1 MIQPKISEF
10 VGNENSRKKVV
21 EWLVKWSDGSKP
33 LLLVG
38 PPGVGKTSFV
48 HALCREFDIDL
59 IELNASDTRNK
70 NLLAQVISPIFSNAS
85 LTGKNFLLFLD
96 EMDGISN
103 REDSGGLDFLLDLF
117 KEPSIRV
124 IMAANKSNEAIKKIS
139 KVSKTITF
147 SPIPPRLSMLYLDKI
162 LRLQNSSMKVE
173 DRFAVVRNCF
183 GDIRSLLNAAQ
194 VMKAGYVTTKNPVL
208 DIDIEDMINQ
218 FFSSTT
224 FEDALDVVQRADISY
239 SDPRFGQSSED
250 RRRDI
255 LAAFFSSIVMSK
267 IDVPTITLLLDRL
280 SYLDVI
286 LSRSLVMRNWKIMRY
301 FPLILTKSLFYES
314 RNKYIRYN
322 RYSIGF
328 DHMGIFSR
336 AQGLKKTLRILA
348 QYFHTSRST
357 FGSFYFEPLRLI
369 LTRTAEYENLI
380 RSTITSEKEA
390 DVMVREISRTEEIGR
405 RQNLTT
411 KYNIGSDAK

>member
-1 MIQPKISEF
+1 MIHPKISEF
-10 VGNENSRKKVV
+10 VGNENSRKKVL
-21 EWLVKWSDGSKP
+21 EWLIKWSDGSKP

-70 NLLAQVISPIFSNAS
+70 NLLAQVIFPIFSNAS

-96 EMDGISN
+96 EIDGISN

-124 IMAANKSNEAIKKIS
+124 VMAANKSNEAIKKIS

-147 SPIPPRLSMLYLDKI
+147 SPIPPRLSMLYLDRI
-162 LRLQNSSMKVE
+162 LRLQSSSMKLE
-173 DRFAVVRNCF
+173 DRIAVVRNCF

-194 VMKAGYVTTKNPVL
+194 IMKAGYTTTKNPVL
-208 DIDIEDMINQ
+208 DIDIENMINQ

-224 FEDALDVVQRADISY
+224 FEEALDVIQRADISY

-250 RRRDI
+250 RRKDI
-255 LAAFFSSIVMSK
+255 LAGFFSSIVMSK
-267 IDVPTITLLLDRL
+267 TDIPTVTLLLDRL
-280 SYLDVI
+280 SELDVI
-286 LSRSLVMRNWKIMRY
+286 LGRSLVMRNWKILRY
-301 FPLILTKSLFYES
+301 FPLILTRSLFYES

-328 DHMGIFSR
+328 EHMGIFSR

-357 FGSFYFEPLRLI
+357 FGSFYFEPLRQI
-369 LTRTAEYENLI
+369 LTRTTEYENLI

-405 RQNLTT
+405 R
-411 KYNIGSDAK
+411 

>member
-1 MIQPKISEF
+1 VIHPKISEF

-38 PPGVGKTSFV
+38 QPGVGKTSFV

-70 NLLAQVISPIFSNAS
+70 NLLAQVIFPIFSNAS

-96 EMDGISN
+96 EIDGISN

-124 IMAANKSNEAIKKIS
+124 VMAANKSNEAIKKIS

-147 SPIPPRLSMLYLDKI
+147 SPIPPRLSMLYLDRI
-162 LRLQNSSMKVE
+162 LRLQNSSMKLE
-173 DRFAVVRNCF
+173 DRIAVVRNCF

-194 VMKAGYVTTKNPVL
+194 VMKAGYTTTKNPVL
-208 DIDIEDMINQ
+208 DIDIENMINH

-224 FEDALDVVQRADISY
+224 FAEALDVVQRADISY

-250 RRRDI
+250 RRKDI

-267 IDVPTITLLLDRL
+267 IDIPTITLLLDRL
-280 SYLDVI
+280 SELDVI
-286 LSRSLVMRNWKIMRY
+286 LSRSLVMRNWKILRY
-301 FPLILTKSLFYES
+301 FPLILTKSLFYDS

-328 DHMGIFSR
+328 EHMGIFSR

-357 FGSFYFEPLRLI
+357 FGSFYFEPLRQI
-369 LTRTAEYENLI
+369 LTRTTEYENLI

-390 DVMVREISRTEEIGR
+390 DVMVREISRTEEIGHR
-405 RQNLTT
+405 
-411 KYNIGSDAK
+411 

>member
-1 MIQPKISEF
+1 MIRPKISEF

-21 EWLVKWSDGSKP
+21 EWIVKWSDGSKP

-48 HALCREFDIDL
+48 HALCHEFDIDL
-59 IELNASDTRNK
+59 VELNASDSRNK

-85 LTGKNFLLFLD
+85 LTGKKFLLFLD
-96 EMDGISN
+96 EIDGISN

-124 IMAANKSNEAIKKIS
+124 VMAANKSNEAIKKIS

-147 SPIPPRLSMLYLDKI
+147 SPIPPRLSMLYLDRI
-162 LRLQNSSMKVE
+162 LRLQNSLMKPE
-173 DRFAVVRNCF
+173 DRIAVVRNCL

-194 VMKAGYVTTKNPVL
+194 VMKAGYTTTKNPGV
-208 DIDIEDMINQ
+208 DIDIENTINQ

-224 FEDALDVVQRADISY
+224 FGEALDVVQRADISY

-250 RRRDI
+250 RRKDI
-255 LAAFFSSIVMSK
+255 LAAFFSTIVMSK
-267 IDVPTITLLLDRL
+267 IDITTITLLLDRL
-280 SYLDVI
+280 SELDVI
-286 LSRSLVMRNWKIMRY
+286 LSRSLVMRNWKILRY
-301 FPLILTKSLFYES
+301 FPLILTKLLFYES

-328 DHMGIFSR
+328 EHMGIFSR
-336 AQGLKKTLRILA
+336 AQGLKKTIRILA
-348 QYFHTSRST
+348 KFFHTSRST
-357 FGSFYFEPLRLI
+357 FGSVYFEPLRQI
-369 LTRTAEYENLI
+369 LTRTTEYENLI

-390 DVMVREISRTEEIGR
+390 DAMVREISRTEEIVR
-405 RQNLTT
+405 
-411 KYNIGSDAK
+411 

>member
-1 MIQPKISEF
+1 MIRPKISEF

-21 EWLVKWSDGSKP
+21 EWIVKWSDGSKP

-48 HALCREFDIDL
+48 HALCHEFDIDL
-59 IELNASDTRNK
+59 VELNASDSRNK

-96 EMDGISN
+96 EIDGISN

-124 IMAANKSNEAIKKIS
+124 VMAANKSNEAIKKIS

-147 SPIPPRLSMLYLDKI
+147 SPIPPRLSMLYLDRI
-162 LRLQNSSMKVE
+162 LRLQNSLMKPE
-173 DRFAVVRNCF
+173 DRIAVVRNCL

-194 VMKAGYVTTKNPVL
+194 VMKAGYTTTKNPGV
-208 DIDIEDMINQ
+208 DIDIENTINQ

-224 FEDALDVVQRADISY
+224 FGEALDVVQRADISY

-250 RRRDI
+250 RRKDI
-255 LAAFFSSIVMSK
+255 LAAFFSTIVMSK
-267 IDVPTITLLLDRL
+267 IDTTTIALLLDRL
-280 SYLDVI
+280 SELDVI
-286 LSRSLVMRNWKIMRY
+286 LSRSLVMRNWKILRY
-301 FPLILTKSLFYES
+301 FPLILTKLLFYES

-328 DHMGIFSR
+328 EHMGIFSR
-336 AQGLKKTLRILA
+336 AQGLKKTIRILA
-348 QYFHTSRST
+348 KFFHTSRST
-357 FGSFYFEPLRLI
+357 FGSVYFEPLRQI
-369 LTRTAEYENLI
+369 LTRTTEYENLI

-390 DVMVREISRTEEIGR
+390 DAMVREISRTEEIVR
-405 RQNLTT
+405 
-411 KYNIGSDAK
+411 

>member
-1 MIQPKISEF
+1 VIHPKISEF

-38 PPGVGKTSFV
+38 QPGVGKTSFV

-70 NLLAQVISPIFSNAS
+70 NLLAQVIFPIFSNAS

-96 EMDGISN
+96 EIDGISN

-124 IMAANKSNEAIKKIS
+124 VMAANKSNEAIKKIS

-147 SPIPPRLSMLYLDKI
+147 SPIPPRLSMLYLDRI
-162 LRLQNSSMKVE
+162 LRLQNSSMKLE
-173 DRFAVVRNCF
+173 DRIAVVRNCF

-194 VMKAGYVTTKNPVL
+194 VMKAGYTTTKNPVL
-208 DIDIEDMINQ
+208 DTDIENMINH

-224 FEDALDVVQRADISY
+224 FAEALDVVQRADISY

-250 RRRDI
+250 RRKDI

-267 IDVPTITLLLDRL
+267 IDIPTITLLLDRL
-280 SYLDVI
+280 SELDVI
-286 LSRSLVMRNWKIMRY
+286 LSRSLVMRNWKILRY
-301 FPLILTKSLFYES
+301 FPLILTKSLFYDS

-328 DHMGIFSR
+328 EHMGIFSK

-357 FGSFYFEPLRLI
+357 FGSFYFEPLRQI
-369 LTRTAEYENLI
+369 LTRTTEYENLI

-390 DVMVREISRTEEIGR
+390 DVMVREISRTEELGHR
-405 RQNLTT
+405 
-411 KYNIGSDAK
+411 

>member
-1 MIQPKISEF
+1 MIHPKISEF
-10 VGNENSRKKVV
+10 VGNENSRKKVL
-21 EWLVKWSDGSKP
+21 EWLIKWSDGSKP

-70 NLLAQVISPIFSNAS
+70 NLLAQVIFPIFSNAS

-96 EMDGISN
+96 EIDGISN

-124 IMAANKSNEAIKKIS
+124 VMAANKSNEAIKKIS

-147 SPIPPRLSMLYLDKI
+147 SPIPPRLSMLYLDRI
-162 LRLQNSSMKVE
+162 LRLQSSSMKLE
-173 DRFAVVRNCF
+173 DRIAVVRNCF

-194 VMKAGYVTTKNPVL
+194 IMKAGYTTTKNPVL
-208 DIDIEDMINQ
+208 DIDIENMINQ

-224 FEDALDVVQRADISY
+224 FEEALDVIQRADISY

-250 RRRDI
+250 RRKDI
-255 LAAFFSSIVMSK
+255 LAGFFSSIVMSK
-267 IDVPTITLLLDRL
+267 TDIPTITLLLDRL
-280 SYLDVI
+280 SELDVI
-286 LSRSLVMRNWKIMRY
+286 LGRSLVMRNWKILRY
-301 FPLILTKSLFYES
+301 FPLILTRSLFYES

-328 DHMGIFSR
+328 EHMGIFSR

-357 FGSFYFEPLRLI
+357 FGSFYFEPLRQI
-369 LTRTAEYENLI
+369 LTRTTEYENLI

-405 RQNLTT
+405 R
-411 KYNIGSDAK
+411 

>member
-1 MIQPKISEF
+1 MIHPKISEF

-38 PPGVGKTSFV
+38 QPGVGKTSFV

-70 NLLAQVISPIFSNAS
+70 NLLAQVIFPIFSNAS

-96 EMDGISN
+96 EIDGISN

-124 IMAANKSNEAIKKIS
+124 VMAANKSNEAIKKIS

-147 SPIPPRLSMLYLDKI
+147 SPIPPRLSMLYLDRI
-162 LRLQNSSMKVE
+162 LRLQNSSMKLE
-173 DRFAVVRNCF
+173 DRIAVVRNCF

-194 VMKAGYVTTKNPVL
+194 VMKAGYTTTKNPVL
-208 DIDIEDMINQ
+208 DTDIENMINH

-224 FEDALDVVQRADISY
+224 FAEALDVVQRADISY

-250 RRRDI
+250 RRKDI

-267 IDVPTITLLLDRL
+267 IDIPTITLLLDRL
-280 SYLDVI
+280 SELDVI
-286 LSRSLVMRNWKIMRY
+286 LSRSLVMRNWKILRY
-301 FPLILTKSLFYES
+301 FPLILTKSLFYDS

-328 DHMGIFSR
+328 EHMGIFSR

-357 FGSFYFEPLRLI
+357 FGSFYFEPLRQI
-369 LTRTAEYENLI
+369 LTRTTEYENLI

-390 DVMVREISRTEEIGR
+390 DVMVREISRTEELGHR
-405 RQNLTT
+405 
-411 KYNIGSDAK
+411 

>member
-1 MIQPKISEF
+1 MIHPKISEF

-70 NLLAQVISPIFSNAS
+70 NLLAQVIFPIFSNAS

-96 EMDGISN
+96 EIDGISN

-124 IMAANKSNEAIKKIS
+124 VMAANKSNEAIKKIS

-147 SPIPPRLSMLYLDKI
+147 SPIPPRLSMLYLDRI
-162 LRLQNSSMKVE
+162 LRLQNSSMKLE
-173 DRFAVVRNCF
+173 DRIAVVRNCF

-194 VMKAGYVTTKNPVL
+194 VMKAGYTTTKNPVL
-208 DIDIEDMINQ
+208 DIDIENMINH

-224 FEDALDVVQRADISY
+224 FAEALDVVQRADISY

-250 RRRDI
+250 RRKDI

-267 IDVPTITLLLDRL
+267 IDIPTITLLLDRL
-280 SYLDVI
+280 SELDVI
-286 LSRSLVMRNWKIMRY
+286 LSRSLVMRNWKILRY

-328 DHMGIFSR
+328 EHMGIFSR

-357 FGSFYFEPLRLI
+357 FGSFYFEPLRQI
-369 LTRTAEYENLI
+369 LTRTTEYENLI

-390 DVMVREISRTEEIGR
+390 DVMVREISRTEELGHR
-405 RQNLTT
+405 
-411 KYNIGSDAK
+411 

>member
-1 MIQPKISEF
+1 MIHPKISEF

-48 HALCREFDIDL
+48 HALSREFDIDL

-70 NLLAQVISPIFSNAS
+70 NLLTQVIFPIFSNAS

-96 EMDGISN
+96 EIDGISN
-103 REDSGGLDFLLDLF
+103 REDSGGLDFMLDLF

-124 IMAANKSNEAIKKIS
+124 VMAANKSNEAIKKIS

-147 SPIPPRLSMLYLDKI
+147 SPIPPRLSMLYLNRI
-162 LRLQNSSMKVE
+162 LRLQNSSMKLE
-173 DRFAVVRNCF
+173 DRIAVVRNCF

-194 VMKAGYVTTKNPVL
+194 VMKAGYTTTKNPVL
-208 DIDIEDMINQ
+208 DIDIENMINQ

-224 FEDALDVVQRADISY
+224 FEEALNVVQRADISY

-250 RRRDI
+250 RRKDI

-267 IDVPTITLLLDRL
+267 IDIPTITLLLDRL
-280 SYLDVI
+280 SELDVI
-286 LSRSLVMRNWKIMRY
+286 LSRSLVMRNWKILRY

-328 DHMGIFSR
+328 EHMGIFSR

-357 FGSFYFEPLRLI
+357 FGSFYFEPLRQI
-369 LTRTAEYENLI
+369 LTRTTEYENLI
-380 RSTITSEKEA
+380 RSTITTEKEA
-390 DVMVREISRTEEIGR
+390 DVMVREISRTEEIG
-405 RQNLTT
+405 
-411 KYNIGSDAK
+411 SS

>member
-1 MIQPKISEF
+1 MIHPKISEF

-48 HALCREFDIDL
+48 HALSREFDIDL

-70 NLLAQVISPIFSNAS
+70 NLLAQVIFPIFSNAS

-96 EMDGISN
+96 EIDGISN

-124 IMAANKSNEAIKKIS
+124 VMAANKSNEAIKKIS

-147 SPIPPRLSMLYLDKI
+147 SPIPPRLSMLYLDRI
-162 LRLQNSSMKVE
+162 LRLQNSSMKLE
-173 DRFAVVRNCF
+173 DRIAVVRNCF

-194 VMKAGYVTTKNPVL
+194 VMKAGYTTTKNPVL
-208 DIDIEDMINQ
+208 DIDIENMINY

-224 FEDALDVVQRADISY
+224 FEEALDIVQRADISY

-250 RRRDI
+250 RRKDI

-267 IDVPTITLLLDRL
+267 IDIPTITLLLDRL
-280 SYLDVI
+280 SELDVI
-286 LSRSLVMRNWKIMRY
+286 LSRSLVMRNWKILRY
-301 FPLILTKSLFYES
+301 FALILTKSLFYES

-328 DHMGIFSR
+328 EHMGIFSR

-357 FGSFYFEPLRLI
+357 FGSFYFEPLKQI
-369 LTRTAEYENLI
+369 LTRTTGYENLI

-390 DVMVREISRTEEIGR
+390 DVMVREISRT
-405 RQNLTT
+405 
-411 KYNIGSDAK
+411 

>member
-1 MIQPKISEF
+1 MIHPKISEF

-48 HALCREFDIDL
+48 HALSREFDIDL

-70 NLLAQVISPIFSNAS
+70 NLLAQVIFPIFSNAS

-96 EMDGISN
+96 EIDGISN

-124 IMAANKSNEAIKKIS
+124 VMAANKSNEAIKKIS

-147 SPIPPRLSMLYLDKI
+147 SPIPPRLSMLYLDRI
-162 LRLQNSSMKVE
+162 LRLQNSSMKLE
-173 DRFAVVRNCF
+173 DRIAVVRNCF

-194 VMKAGYVTTKNPVL
+194 VMKAGYTTTKNPVL
-208 DIDIEDMINQ
+208 DIDIENMINY

-224 FEDALDVVQRADISY
+224 FEEALDIVQRADISY

-250 RRRDI
+250 RRKDI

-267 IDVPTITLLLDRL
+267 IDIPTITLLLDRL
-280 SYLDVI
+280 SELDVI
-286 LSRSLVMRNWKIMRY
+286 LSRSLVMRNWKILRY

-328 DHMGIFSR
+328 EHMGIFSR

-357 FGSFYFEPLRLI
+357 FGSFYFEPLKQILI
-369 LTRTAEYENLI
+369 RTTEYENLI

-390 DVMVREISRTEEIGR
+390 DVMVREISRTEEIGHR
-405 RQNLTT
+405 
-411 KYNIGSDAK
+411 

>member
-1 MIQPKISEF
+1 VIHPKISEF

-48 HALCREFDIDL
+48 HALSREFDIDL

-70 NLLAQVISPIFSNAS
+70 NLLAQVIFPIFSNAS

-117 KEPSIRV
+117 KEPSIRIV
-124 IMAANKSNEAIKKIS
+124 MAANKSNEAIKKIS

-147 SPIPPRLSMLYLDKI
+147 SPIPPRLSMLYLNRI
-162 LRLQNSSMKVE
+162 LRLQNSSMKLE
-173 DRFAVVRNCF
+173 DRIAVVRNCF

-194 VMKAGYVTTKNPVL
+194 VMKAGYTTTKNPVL
-208 DIDIEDMINQ
+208 DIDIENMINQ
-218 FFSSTT
+218 FFSSTA
-224 FEDALDVVQRADISY
+224 FEEALDVVQRADISY

-250 RRRDI
+250 RRKDI

-267 IDVPTITLLLDRL
+267 IDIPTITLLLDRL
-280 SYLDVI
+280 SELDVI
-286 LSRSLVMRNWKIMRY
+286 LSRSLVMRNWKILRY

-328 DHMGIFSR
+328 EHMGIFSR

-357 FGSFYFEPLRLI
+357 FGSFYFEPLRQILI
-369 LTRTAEYENLI
+369 RTTEYENLI

-390 DVMVREISRTEEIGR
+390 DVMVREISRTEEMDH
-405 RQNLTT
+405 T
-411 KYNIGSDAK
+411 

>member
-1 MIQPKISEF
+1 MIHPKISEF

-38 PPGVGKTSFV
+38 QPGVGKTSFV

-70 NLLAQVISPIFSNAS
+70 NLLAQVIFPIFSNAS

-96 EMDGISN
+96 EIDGISN

-124 IMAANKSNEAIKKIS
+124 VMAANKSNEAIKKIS

-147 SPIPPRLSMLYLDKI
+147 SPIPPRLSMLYLDRI
-162 LRLQNSSMKVE
+162 LRLQNSSMKLE
-173 DRFAVVRNCF
+173 DRIAVVRNCF

-194 VMKAGYVTTKNPVL
+194 VMKAGYTTTKNPVL
-208 DIDIEDMINQ
+208 DIDIENMINY

-224 FEDALDVVQRADISY
+224 FEEALDIVQRADISY

-250 RRRDI
+250 RRKDI
-255 LAAFFSSIVMSK
+255 LGAFFSSIVMSK
-267 IDVPTITLLLDRL
+267 IDIPTITLLLDRL
-280 SYLDVI
+280 SELDVI
-286 LSRSLVMRNWKIMRY
+286 LSRSLVMRNWKILRY
-301 FPLILTKSLFYES
+301 FPLILTKSLFYDS

-328 DHMGIFSR
+328 EHMGIFSR

-357 FGSFYFEPLRLI
+357 FGSFYFEPLRQILI
-369 LTRTAEYENLI
+369 RTTEYENLI

-390 DVMVREISRTEEIGR
+390 DVMVREISRTEEIGHR
-405 RQNLTT
+405 
-411 KYNIGSDAK
+411 

>member
-1 MIQPKISEF
+1 MIQPKTSDF
-10 VGNENSRKKVV
+10 VGNESSRKKVI

-48 HALCREFDIDL
+48 HALCRELDIDL

-70 NLLAQVISPIFSNAS
+70 NLLAQVISPIFSNSS

-103 REDSGGLDFLLDLF
+103 REDSGGLDFLIDLF

-124 IMAANKSNEAIKKIS
+124 IMAANKSNESIKKIS

-162 LRLQNSSMKVE
+162 LRLQNASMDVE
-173 DRFAVVRNCF
+173 NRMAVVRNSF

-194 VMKAGYVTTKNPVL
+194 AMKAGYATTKNPVVDIDVENMIGKFFSANTFEEAL
-208 DIDIEDMINQ
+208 DI
-218 FFSSTT
+218 
-224 FEDALDVVQRADISY
+224 VQRADISY

-250 RRRDI
+250 RRKDI

-267 IDVPTITLLLDRL
+267 IEIPTLSVLLDRL
-280 SYLDVI
+280 SELDVV
-286 LSRSLVMRNWKIMRY
+286 LGRSLAMRNWKILRY

-328 DHMGIFSR
+328 ENMGIFSR
-336 AQGLKKTLRILA
+336 AQGLRKTLRILA

-357 FGSFYFEPLRLI
+357 FGSFYFEPLRQVLSNSNQ
-369 LTRTAEYENLI
+369 YEDLI
-380 RSTITSEKEA
+380 RLTITSEKEA
-390 DVMVREISRTEEIGR
+390 DVMVREVSRTIENE
-405 RQNLTT
+405 
-411 KYNIGSDAK
+411 

>member
-1 MIQPKISEF
+1 MIHPKISEF

-48 HALCREFDIDL
+48 HALSREFDIDL

-70 NLLAQVISPIFSNAS
+70 NLLAQVIFPIFSNAS

-117 KEPSIRV
+117 KEPSIRIV
-124 IMAANKSNEAIKKIS
+124 MAANKSNEAIKKIS

-147 SPIPPRLSMLYLDKI
+147 SPIPPRLSMLYLDRI
-162 LRLQNSSMKVE
+162 LRLQNSSMKLE
-173 DRFAVVRNCF
+173 DRIAVVRNCF

-194 VMKAGYVTTKNPVL
+194 VMKAGYTTTKNPVL
-208 DIDIEDMINQ
+208 DIDIENMINQ

-224 FEDALDVVQRADISY
+224 FEEALDVVQRADISY

-250 RRRDI
+250 RRKDI

-267 IDVPTITLLLDRL
+267 IDIPTITLLLDRL
-280 SYLDVI
+280 SELDVI
-286 LSRSLVMRNWKIMRY
+286 LSRSLVMRNWKILRY

-328 DHMGIFSR
+328 EHMGIFSR

-357 FGSFYFEPLRLI
+357 FGSFYFEPLRQILI
-369 LTRTAEYENLI
+369 RTTEYENLI

-390 DVMVREISRTEEIGR
+390 DVMVREISRTEEMDHR
-405 RQNLTT
+405 
-411 KYNIGSDAK
+411 

>member
-1 MIQPKISEF
+1 MIHPKISEF

-48 HALCREFDIDL
+48 HALSREFDIDL

-70 NLLAQVISPIFSNAS
+70 NLLAQVIFPIFSNAS

-96 EMDGISN
+96 EIDGISN

-124 IMAANKSNEAIKKIS
+124 VMAANKSNEAIKKIS

-147 SPIPPRLSMLYLDKI
+147 SPIPPRLSMLYLDRI
-162 LRLQNSSMKVE
+162 LRLQNSSMKLE
-173 DRFAVVRNCF
+173 DRIAVVRNCF

-194 VMKAGYVTTKNPVL
+194 VMKAGYTTTKNPVL
-208 DIDIEDMINQ
+208 DIDIENMINH

-224 FEDALDVVQRADISY
+224 FAEALDVVQRADISY

-250 RRRDI
+250 RRKDI

-267 IDVPTITLLLDRL
+267 IDIPTITLLLDRL
-280 SYLDVI
+280 SELDVI
-286 LSRSLVMRNWKIMRY
+286 LSRSLVMRNWKILRY
-301 FPLILTKSLFYES
+301 FPLILTKSLFYDS

-328 DHMGIFSR
+328 EHMGIFSR

-357 FGSFYFEPLRLI
+357 FGSFYFEPLRKI
-369 LTRTAEYENLI
+369 LTRTTEYENLI

-390 DVMVREISRTEEIGR
+390 DVMVREISRTEEIGHR
-405 RQNLTT
+405 
-411 KYNIGSDAK
+411 